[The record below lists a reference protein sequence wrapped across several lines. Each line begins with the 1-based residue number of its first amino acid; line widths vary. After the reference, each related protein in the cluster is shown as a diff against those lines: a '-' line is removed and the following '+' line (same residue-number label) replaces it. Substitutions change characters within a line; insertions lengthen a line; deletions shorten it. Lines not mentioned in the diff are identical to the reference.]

1 MLIWILLALL
11 IATIYL
17 HKMAALRMW
26 LWVIL
31 IFIGM
36 ILLAIAFSVAKM
48 IALFIVVWIVILL
61 LRGRR

>member
-1 MLIWILLALL
+1 
-11 IATIYL
+11 
-17 HKMAALRMW
+17 MW